1 MSTPSRPRKTQPTS
15 RREFL
20 ARSGALVGATAA
32 ATLPLA
38 RSAHAAGDATFKVG
52 LIGCGGRGSGAAANA
67 MNAGPDVKLVAMAD
81 IFEDKVK
88 GSRDR
93 LKKQKPDQVAVD
105 DDHCFVG
112 FDAHQKVIDS
122 GVDVVIIACTSHFH
136 PRYLEAAID
145 AGKHVF
151 CEKPHSLDV
160 PGLKRV
166 AVICEKAKKKGLS
179 LVSGLCWRYD
189 VGMRETIKRVHD
201 GMIGDVTAIQ
211 ETYMVGPYRAGLK
224 RDPQWTEMEWQLR
237 NWYHFNWL
245 AGDQVMQQL
254 IHSIDKGAW
263 VLHDEPPVKAWGM
276 GGRSNCFGPSYGD
289 LFDHQ
294 AIVFDYANGV
304 RMFGL
309 CRNHVNCYN
318 ELSDTVFGTK
328 GVAHL
333 VKHQI
338 EVGGQTAWRF
348 RGTKP
353 SMYDVEHAE
362 LFDSIRNGKPINNG
376 SYMFGSTMLALL
388 GEFVCNTGKEITWEQ
403 ALGSKH
409 SVELERYAF
418 DVEPPIKPNEKGDYD
433 IPVPGVTEFA

>member
-1 MSTPSRPRKTQPTS
+1 MTTPSDAKKTRTTS

-20 ARSGALVGATAA
+20 ARSGALVGATTAGL
-32 ATLPLA
+32 TLA
-38 RSAHAAGDATFKVG
+38 RGAHAAGEGTFRVG

-67 MNAGPDVKLVAMAD
+67 MNAGDDIKLVAMAD

-112 FDAHQKVIDS
+112 FDAYQKVLDS
-122 GVDVVIIACTSHFH
+122 DIDVVIIACTSHFH
-136 PRYLEAAID
+136 PRYFKAAID

-166 AVICEKAKKKGLS
+166 AATCEEAKKKGLAV
-179 LVSGLCWRYD
+179 VSGLCWRYHLPL
-189 VGMRETIKRVHD
+189 RETVKRVHD
-201 GMIGDVTAIQ
+201 GMIGDVVAIQ
-211 ETYMVGPYRAGLK
+211 ETYVVGPYRADFK
-224 RDPQWTEMEWQLR
+224 RDPAWTETEWQFR

-245 AGDQVMQQL
+245 AGDQVLQQL

-263 VLHDEPPVKAWGM
+263 VMHDEPPVKAWGM

-294 AIVFDYANGV
+294 AIVYEYANGV

-318 ELSDTVFGTK
+318 ELSDTVIGTK

-333 VKHQI
+333 ANKYRI
-338 EVGGQTAWRF
+338 EGENPWRYE
-348 RGTKP
+348 GPKCNMT
-353 SMYDVEHAE
+353 DQEHVE

-376 SYMFGSTMLALL
+376 NYMFGSTMLAQL
-388 GEFVCNTGKEITWEQ
+388 GEAVCNTGKEITWEQ
-403 ALGSKH
+403 ALQSEH
-409 SVELERYAF
+409 SVELERYGF
-418 DVEPPIKPNEKGDYD
+418 DVEPPLKPNAAGAYD
-433 IPVPGVTEFA
+433 IPVPGVTQFS

>member
-1 MSTPSRPRKTQPTS
+1 MTTPSDAKKTRTTS

-32 ATLPLA
+32 GLTLA
-38 RSAHAAGDATFKVG
+38 RSAHAAGEGTFRVG

-67 MNAGPDVKLVAMAD
+67 MNAGEDIKLVAMAD

-112 FDAHQKVIDS
+112 FDAYQKVLDS
-122 GVDVVIIACTSHFH
+122 DVDVVIIACTSHFH
-136 PRYLEAAID
+136 PRYFKAAID

-166 AVICEKAKKKGLS
+166 AATCEEAKKKGLAV
-179 LVSGLCWRYD
+179 VSGLCWRYHLPL
-189 VGMRETIKRVHD
+189 RETVQRIHD
-201 GMIGDVTAIQ
+201 GMIGDVVAIQ
-211 ETYMVGPYRAGLK
+211 ETYVVGPYRADFK
-224 RDPQWTEMEWQLR
+224 REPEWTETEWQFR

-245 AGDQVMQQL
+245 AGDQVLQQL

-263 VLHDEPPVKAWGM
+263 VMHDEPPVKAWGM

-294 AIVFDYANGV
+294 AIVYEYANGV
-304 RMFGL
+304 RMYGL
-309 CRNHVNCYN
+309 CRNHVGCYN

-328 GVAHL
+328 GVARL
-333 VKHQI
+333 ANKYSI
-338 EVGGQTAWRF
+338 EGENPWRYE
-348 RGTKP
+348 GPKCNMT
-353 SMYDVEHAE
+353 DQEHVE

-376 SYMFGSTMLALL
+376 NYMFGSTMLAQL
-388 GEFVCNTGKEITWEQ
+388 GEAVCNTGKEITWEK
-403 ALGSKH
+403 AMGSEF
-409 SVELERYAF
+409 SVELERYGF
-418 DVEPPIKPNEKGDYD
+418 DVEPPLEPNAAGAYD
-433 IPVPGVTEFA
+433 IPVPGVTPFA